1 MRALKE
7 YENVKASAVL
17 GKRQTVRTGKV
28 VSDFIN
34 DGAAM
39 TKRLFVRLTPE
50 RKRMAQEKFKNPIE
64 ADKCFRRL
72 RTTED
77 KAVLRFCYCNGKY
90 RWSYL
95 LTMFII
101 LSIKWHIFRYKLPYK
116 QIVLPI
122 HDSNCRFY
130 TRVQW
135 LQKNQ
140 TDTSRLLHCWRDLEL
155 QEQLPWS
162 RWKTHQISWNTCRRL
177 IRGRRWSW
185 RRCKSSLL
193 QVSRLILHLETSL
206 KNFSFL
212 K

>member
-1 MRALKE
+1 MYPGVIAKLSSTLGPQGGWYNGIFAVLRRLIMHRDELCHDNCTVQNKVNINFMRVNRRKTSILMRALKE

-90 RWSYL
+90 R
-95 LTMFII
+95 
-101 LSIKWHIFRYKLPYK
+101 
-116 QIVLPI
+116 
-122 HDSNCRFY
+122 
-130 TRVQW
+130 
-135 LQKNQ
+135 
-140 TDTSRLLHCWRDLEL
+140 
-155 QEQLPWS
+155 
-162 RWKTHQISWNTCRRL
+162 
-177 IRGRRWSW
+177 
-185 RRCKSSLL
+185 
-193 QVSRLILHLETSL
+193 
-206 KNFSFL
+206 
-212 K
+212 